1 MRKNN
6 PVNCFDECV
15 ALSPLGLRGTR
26 RVGDSRQAVHVPSES
41 LKAFFEKQKMLLGT
55 FSSPP
60 FFITTQKLP
69 TTRACAVSG
78 TRGYG

>member
-6 PVNCFDECV
+6 PVNCFNECA
-15 ALSPLGLRGTR
+15 ALR
-26 RVGDSRQAVHVPSES
+26 RPRRSAVRIAHSRQAVCAERS

-55 FSSPP
+55 FSSPL
-60 FFITTQKLP
+60 FVTTQKLP
-69 TTRACAVSG
+69 TTRACAVNG